1 MITYIIIVLNCI
13 VSFMGFRDK
22 SFFGK
27 YVFNPYSIQR
37 NKKEWYRIFT
47 HAFLHA
53 DYLHLFFNMF
63 TFYSIG
69 LPLEQDVFPAI
80 FSQHAE
86 YYFAL
91 LYVGGIMASAFPGFE
106 KHKNDFGY
114 SAVGASGAVCA
125 VVFSYILIMPTSKM
139 GMMFIPIEIPSAL
152 FGALFLVV
160 SWYLSKRGGGRIAH
174 DAHLWGGIFGF
185 VFTILLKVSLLPA
198 FFEQIK
204 SLFI

>member
-1 MITYIIIVLNCI
+1 MITYIIIALNCI
-13 VSFMGFRDK
+13 VSFIGFRDK

-27 YVFNPYSIQR
+27 YLFSPYSIQR

-53 DYLHLFFNMF
+53 DYMHLLFNMF

-69 LPLEQDVFPAI
+69 LVLELNSFQKNFP
-80 FSQHAE
+80 QHAE
-86 YYFAL
+86 YYFVL
-91 LYVGGIMASAFPGFE
+91 LYVGGIMVSAFPGFE

-125 VVFSYILIMPTSKM
+125 VLFSYILIEPTSQLSVF
-139 GMMFIPIEIPSAL
+139 FIPMPAAL
-152 FGALFLVV
+152 FGAIFLLV

-174 DAHLWGGIFGF
+174 DAHFWGGIFGF

-198 FFEQIK
+198 FFEKIK
-204 SLFI
+204 TFFLL